1 MFDTC
6 ASAASTL
13 ANSPRPVGMSL
24 RHISIA
30 SPVVL
35 AGQVSH
41 TLEAAVDVPSGS
53 VRLASVGSKPAPAQL
68 HCSCTVARVQQASA
82 VAGQSM
88 APLASGLSADRHR
101 VASALRLAGH
111 HTRQHVHVPAMACI
125 AAPGAAQLSGHSMHP
140 ARSDAVL
147 RLSAAW
153 LTTAAP
159 LQIPVGMSALA
170 IQGIESGKGCGWG
183 VTTVTPSDI
192 AGTTP
197 YPPLNFSLKTEQQT
211 FFNANCLTVREVC
224 SVSSSAASTAVLP
237 ASLVYGVE
245 WQVSSQLHAG
255 QLAQQQSADM
265 QQARRWSVVRI
276 SHGSISS
283 TPSTFVRCNARSICS
298 AAGVAAAVTGGL
310 ELLQQQSAGKC
321 MLQIDASPGMVP
333 SLRGTASAMPA
344 ATSASLE
351 ALAKVA
357 AAEGGNHAL
366 HSGRVD
372 CTTPVAVQP
381 TAMDVLGTAAVGG
394 SLLRAKLLR
403 HALHV
408 VPANSHLLPL
418 PRGSLA
424 DLKLKSYELEAPLP
438 GTVRVSPQ
446 HKRLTN
452 ATASATNFLLAT
464 NWLAGFPLPTFPT
477 VVRARSRFKLP

>member
-35 AGQVSH
+35 AGQASH

-82 VAGQSM
+82 AAGQSM

-140 ARSDAVL
+140 GRSDAVFH
-147 RLSAAW
+147 LSAAW

-170 IQGIESGKGCGWG
+170 IQGAESGKDCGWNHP
-183 VTTVTPSDI
+183 TATPASNGGTA
-192 AGTTP
+192 AGP
-197 YPPLNFSLKTEQQT
+197 VFDFCLKEEQQAL
-211 FFNANCLTVREVC
+211 FHASCLEVREVRGKALA
-224 SVSSSAASTAVLP
+224 SSSTAAQLASLD
-237 ASLVYGVE
+237 SLVYEVQ
-245 WQVSSQLHAG
+245 WQASSQHCMSPLSRRQAASGHHAG
-255 QLAQQQSADM
+255 A
-265 QQARRWSVVRI
+265 WSVV
-276 SHGSISS
+276 HGGHGGGM
-283 TPSTFVRCNARSICS
+283 CNAPDNVLQCFAADICS
-298 AAGVAAAVTGGL
+298 AAGVTGAVTSGL
-310 ELLQQQSAGKC
+310 ELLQQRSAGSC
-321 MLQIDASPGMVP
+321 TLQIVASAGTVP
-333 SLRGTASAMPA
+333 SLTGAGSAMPA
-344 ATSASLE
+344 AASASLE

-357 AAEGGNHAL
+357 AAEGGSDVL
-366 HSGRVD
+366 CSGRVD
-372 CTTPVAVQP
+372 DAAPVAAAIPAVDP
-381 TAMDVLGTAAVGG
+381 FGTAAVGG
-394 SLLRAKLLR
+394 SLLQAKLLR
-403 HALHV
+403 HPLRV
-408 VPANSHLLPL
+408 LPSNSRLLPL
-418 PRGSLA
+418 PRGSVA
-424 DLKLKSYELEAPLP
+424 NLKLEMHASEIPAP
-438 GTVRVSPQ
+438 GTVKVGAAMIC
-446 HKRLTN
+446 
-452 ATASATNFLLAT
+452 ATCQAL
-464 NWLAGFPLPTFPT
+464 GPTAQ
-477 VVRARSRFKLP
+477 VCR